1 MGMIGNVVYIIVCHY
16 FRENNRQIETVHATW
31 DGAFKRLQRIKEIN
45 EDAGYEVT
53 ESENGY
59 IDCRLNGRL
68 VYEYL
73 VVTKTIE
80 K

>member
-1 MGMIGNVVYIIVCHY
+1 MIGNVVYIIVCHY
-16 FRENNRQIETVHATW
+16 FRKDHRQIETVHATW
-31 DGAFKRLQRIKEIN
+31 DGASKRMRRIKEIN

-73 VVTKTIE
+73 ISTKTIQE
-80 K
+80 

>member
-1 MGMIGNVVYIIVCHY
+1 MIGNVVYIIVCHY
-16 FRENNRQIETVHATW
+16 FRDRQIETVHATW
-31 DGAFKRLQRIKEIN
+31 DGASKRMRRIKEIN

-68 VYEYL
+68 VYEYSVL
-73 VVTKTIE
+73 TKTIQE
-80 K
+80 

>member
-1 MGMIGNVVYIIVCHY
+1 MIGNVVYIIVCHY

-31 DGAFKRLQRIKEIN
+31 DGASKRMRRIKEIN
-45 EDAGYEVT
+45 QDAGYEVT

-73 VVTKTIE
+73 IVTKTIQE
-80 K
+80 

>member
-1 MGMIGNVVYIIVCHY
+1 MIGNVVYIIVCHY
-16 FRENNRQIETVHATW
+16 FRENNRQTETVHATW

-59 IDCRLNGRL
+59 IDCRLNDRL

-73 VVTKTIE
+73 IVTKTIQE
-80 K
+80 

>member
-1 MGMIGNVVYIIVCHY
+1 MIGNVVYIIVCHY
-16 FRENNRQIETVHATW
+16 FRENHRQIETVHATW
-31 DGAFKRLQRIKEIN
+31 DGASKRMRRIKEIN
-45 EDAGYEVT
+45 EGAGYEVT

-73 VVTKTIE
+73 ISTKTIQE
-80 K
+80 